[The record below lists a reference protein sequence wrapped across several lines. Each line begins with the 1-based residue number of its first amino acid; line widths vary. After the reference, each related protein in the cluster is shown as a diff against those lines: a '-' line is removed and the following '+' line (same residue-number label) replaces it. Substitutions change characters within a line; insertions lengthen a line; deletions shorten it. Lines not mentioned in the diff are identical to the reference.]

1 MSAGLSLPSE
11 LNRRVNK
18 MKRLELEA
26 SKRDITGKKVRF
38 LRRQGIVPAN
48 IYGHGIDSTPINI
61 DARSLK
67 HLLAHAG
74 KTDLISLKVDDSKNP
89 VKVLMRK
96 VQRNPLTDEPLHVDF
111 YQVRM
116 TEKIKAD
123 VPLVFIGEAPVL
135 RNVKNSSILH
145 LIDSLHIEALPD
157 DLPHSFEV
165 DVSNIEELDQTI
177 HVKDIPLGH
186 GITLLS
192 DPEQMAVKAIEARKE
207 EVIEVPVEAV
217 AAEGVEVVGEA
228 EEGAEAKAEP
238 TKEE

>member
-1 MSAGLSLPSE
+1 
-11 LNRRVNK
+11 

-38 LRRQGIVPAN
+38 LRRQGTIPAN
-48 IYGHGIDSTPINI
+48 IYGHGIDSTPINV
-61 DARSLK
+61 DAKSLK

-74 KTDLISLKVDDSKNP
+74 KTDLISLKVDDSKSP
-89 VKVLMRK
+89 VKVLMREI
-96 VQRNPLTDEPLHVDF
+96 QRNPLTDEPLHVDF

-116 TEKIKAD
+116 TDKIKAE
-123 VPLVFIGEAPVL
+123 VPLVFTGEAPVL
-135 RNVKNSSILH
+135 KNVKNSSISH

-192 DPEQMAVKAIEARKE
+192 DPEQMVVKVIEARKE
-207 EVIEVPVEAV
+207 EVIEVPAEAEV
-217 AAEGVEVVGEA
+217 AEEAEVTEEA
-228 EEGAEAKAEP
+228 EEAAEAKAESG
-238 TKEE
+238 EEE